1 MKTLEL
7 SPRYKV
13 MNIVVIAMIVAFLG
27 FIIFLG
33 ICMKLNIDI
42 EMSRNDYI
50 LTFCIFG
57 FLSLVMVS
65 LFFINIGK
73 AFYDEDNKRIILIST
88 IPVIKRSIPV
98 ISEYGFA
105 IVYASRAKN
114 KDKCTVA
121 LRSDGRFLLTIRL
134 PKDTVKEELEAL
146 GIKEIETI

>member
-7 SPRYKV
+7 SPRYKI
-13 MNIVVIAMIVAFLG
+13 MNIVVIAIIVAFIG

-121 LRSDGRFLLTIRL
+121 IRPNGSFLITITL
-134 PKDTVKEELEAL
+134 PKDTYEEELRAM
-146 GIKEIETI
+146 GIRQIYTR